1 MKLLCVKYTIYIMV
15 EDKFQKKNTLYVSL
29 FSFNY
34 LLSFLEKLPNESTLL
49 VARWTQQPL

>member
-49 VARWTQQPL
+49 VAR